1 MRIGVV
7 AMCWIWVCWWWCVL
21 IFVGWVCCGLFL
33 FDVVLLVGL
42 GVCFVSG
49 LV

>member
-1 MRIGVV
+1 MLMVV
-7 AMCWIWVCWWWCVL
+7 CFG
-21 IFVGWVCCGLFL
+21 FVGWVCCGLFL